1 MGGPAM
7 GVAAPGGV
15 AMPRSTAPAQ
25 PEIFARLVASG
36 PAALDD
42 AEALQLAA
50 SLSEDQVAA
59 LLDEFGS
66 LPEVLAASAAA
77 LSRRLTAAQAA
88 RVLLAKDL
96 SRRLLVAPL
105 RARPVLTG
113 WDAVADYLRAVL
125 AGRTQEQLHALYLDK
140 RNRLIRDEVM
150 GEGTVDHVPVY
161 PREIMRRGLEL
172 GASALVLAHN
182 HPGGHGVPSSTDVEA
197 TRQVVTAG
205 RLLRIAVHDHF
216 LVADQQVVSFRSLG
230 LL

>member
-1 MGGPAM
+1 
-7 GVAAPGGV
+7 
-15 AMPRSTAPAQ
+15 MPRSTAPAQ
-25 PEIFARLVASG
+25 AEIFARLVASG

-50 SLSEDQVAA
+50 GLSEDQVAA

-88 RVLLAKDL
+88 PVLLAKDL
-96 SRRLLVAPL
+96 ARRLLEAPL
-105 RARPVLTG
+105 RTRPVLTG
-113 WDAVADYLRAVL
+113 WDPVADYLRAVL
-125 AGRTQEQLHALYLDK
+125 AGRTQEQLRALYLDK

-161 PREIMRRGLEL
+161 SREIMRRGLEL

-182 HPGGHGVPSSTDVEA
+182 HPGGHSVPSSTDVEA
-197 TRQVVTAG
+197 TRQVVAAG

-216 LVADQQVVSFRSLG
+216 VVADQQVVSFRSLG

>member
-1 MGGPAM
+1 MAQSP
-7 GVAAPGGV
+7 V
-15 AMPRSTAPAQ
+15 PAQ
-25 PEIFARLVASG
+25 AEIFARLLASG

-50 SLSEDQVAA
+50 GLSDDQVAA
-59 LLDEFGS
+59 VFDEFGS
-66 LPEVLAASAAA
+66 LPEALAASASA
-77 LSRRLTAAQAA
+77 LSRRLTTAQAA
-88 RVLLAKDL
+88 RVVLVKDL
-96 SRRLLVAPL
+96 ARRLLEAPL

-113 WDAVADYLRAVL
+113 WNAVADYLRAVL

-140 RNRLIRDEVM
+140 RNRLIRDEIM

-197 TRQVVTAG
+197 TRQVIAAG

-216 LVADQQVVSFRSLG
+216 VVADEQVVSFRSLG

>member
-1 MGGPAM
+1 
-7 GVAAPGGV
+7 
-15 AMPRSTAPAQ
+15 MPRSSVSAQ
-25 PEIFARLVASG
+25 AEIFARLVASG

-42 AEALQLAA
+42 GEALQLAA
-50 SLSEDQVAA
+50 GLTEDQVAA
-59 LLDEFGS
+59 VLDEFGS
-66 LPEVLAASAAA
+66 LPEALAASAAA
-77 LSRRLTAAQAA
+77 LARKLPAAQAA

-96 SRRLLVAPL
+96 ARRLLQAPL
-105 RARPVLTG
+105 RTRPVLTS
-113 WDAVADYLRAVL
+113 WNAVADYLRAVL
-125 AGRTQEQLHALYLDK
+125 AGGSQEQLRALYLDK

-182 HPGGHGVPSSTDVEA
+182 HPGGHGVPSSSDVDV
-197 TRQVVTAG
+197 TRQVVEAG

-216 LVADQQVVSFRSLG
+216 LVADDRVVSFRSLG

>member
-1 MGGPAM
+1 
-7 GVAAPGGV
+7 
-15 AMPRSTAPAQ
+15 MPRSPVPASS
-25 PEIFARLVASG
+25 EIFARLVAAG

-42 AEALQLAA
+42 GEALQLAA
-50 SLSEDQVAA
+50 GLSAAQVAA
-59 LLDEFGS
+59 VLDEFGS
-66 LPEVLAASAAA
+66 LPEALAASAAA
-77 LSRRLTAAQAA
+77 LSRQLTAAQAA

-96 SRRLLVAPL
+96 ARRLLQAPL
-105 RARPVLTG
+105 KTRPVLTAWG
-113 WDAVADYLRAVL
+113 AVADYLRAIL
-125 AGRTQEQLHALYLDK
+125 AGRAQEQLRALYLDK

-182 HPGGHGVPSSTDVEA
+182 HPGGHGAPSAADVEV
-197 TRQVVTAG
+197 TRQVVEAG